1 MLADA
6 LRRPGAVLLDGPRP
20 DADTGRRGALLF
32 EDPAETL
39 VARRPAEVGP
49 VLDALDAAL
58 GAGRWVAGALAYEAG
73 YALHPSVGP
82 APPGLAAPPVPLAW
96 FGVYDAPETVGGAE
110 VDAALPPGGV
120 AVRDLAF
127 AWSPDAY
134 AERLAAVRA
143 HIREGDVY
151 QVNLTAP
158 FRFRLPAPAEAGGD
172 GLALYAAL
180 RARQPV
186 SYGAFLRPEGVAV
199 ASVSPEL
206 FFRIDPPR
214 PGAGGAQPAGAQ
226 PAGAQPAGAQ
236 PAGAQPAGAQPAG
249 AGRTVTAR
257 PMKGTAARGATPPDD
272 DRRAAALAGDP
283 KNRAENLMIV
293 DLLRNDVSR
302 VSEPGSVRVPA
313 LFEAE
318 RYETVTQLTSTVQAT
333 LRADAGLADV
343 LRALFPCG
351 SVTGA
356 PKLRAMGVIRDLED
370 GPRGVYCGAI
380 GYAAPDGTAAFSV
393 PIRTA
398 VVDWGGAGR
407 YDVGSGVVWDSEAE
421 AEYAECLLKAR
432 ALTDL

>member
-1 MLADA
+1 MLADV
-6 LRRPGAVLLDGPRP
+6 LRRPGTVLLDGPRP

-32 EDPAETL
+32 QDPAQTL
-39 VARRPAEVGP
+39 VAWRPGEVGP
-49 VLDALDAAL
+49 VLDALGRAL
-58 GAGRWVAGALAYEAG
+58 GAGGWVAGALAYEAG
-73 YALHPSVGP
+73 YALHAGAGA
-82 APPGLAAPPVPLAW
+82 APPGPPAPPVPLAW
-96 FGVYDAPETVGGAE
+96 FGVYDAPEAVGGAD
-110 VDAALPPGGV
+110 VGAALPTGG
-120 AVRDLAF
+120 AHVRDLAF
-127 AWSPDAY
+127 AWESGAY
-134 AERLAAVRA
+134 AERVTAVRDR
-143 HIREGDVY
+143 IREGDVY

-158 FRFRLPAPAEAGGD
+158 FRFRLDGD
-172 GLALYAAL
+172 PLALYAAL

-186 SYGAFLRPEGVAV
+186 SYGAFLRLGEGGAAV

-206 FFRIDPPR
+206 FFRVDPPR
-214 PGAGGAQPAGAQ
+214 PGAE
-226 PAGAQPAGAQ
+226 
-236 PAGAQPAGAQPAG
+236 
-249 AGRTVTAR
+249 AGRTITAR

-272 DRRAAALAGDP
+272 DRRAAALAADP

-356 PKLRAMGVIRDLED
+356 PKLRAMQVIRALED
-370 GPRGVYCGAI
+370 GPRGVYCGAV

-398 VVDWGGAGR
+398 VVDGSGAGR
-407 YDVGSGVVWDSEAE
+407 YDVGSGVVWDSRAD

-432 ALTDL
+432 VLADL